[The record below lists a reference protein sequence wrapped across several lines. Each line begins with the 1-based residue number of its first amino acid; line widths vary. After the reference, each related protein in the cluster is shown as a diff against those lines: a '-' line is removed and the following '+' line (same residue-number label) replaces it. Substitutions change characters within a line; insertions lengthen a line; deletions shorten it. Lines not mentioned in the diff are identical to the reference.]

1 MKTYT
6 KTHSSK
12 KVAEIHLAKIKKRG
26 GKANMNV
33 VKGGFKID
41 YSFPE
46 TNAPA
51 KKSASKKTVAKKASQ
66 KKTTTKKYDV
76 ISPDGFSIRI
86 GVPPFKS
93 PEERSNYFNNWKK
106 RYEQQ
111 GYYSSNNGR
120 IPLHELKDRCKWI
133 EL

>member
-12 KVAEIHLAKIKKRG
+12 KVAEIHLEKIKKRG
-26 GKANMNV
+26 GKATMKPA
-33 VKGGFKID
+33 KGGFLIE

-46 TNAPA
+46 TKVSK
-51 KKSASKKTVAKKASQ
+51 KKSAVTKIAQ
-66 KKTTTKKYDV
+66 KKPANTKKYDV

-93 PEERSNYFNNWKK
+93 IKERDAYFKMWKK
-106 RYEQQ
+106 RYERQ
-111 GYYSSNNGR
+111 GYYSSVKFGR
-120 IPLHELKDRCKWI
+120 IHLSDLADFCEWI
-133 EL
+133 EVE

>member
-26 GKANMNV
+26 GKAIMKSA
-33 VKGGFKID
+33 KGGFLIE

-46 TNAPA
+46 
-51 KKSASKKTVAKKASQ
+51 KKTGKK
-66 KKTTTKKYDV
+66 KRYDI

-86 GVPPFKS
+86 GVDPFKTRA
-93 PEERSNYFNNWKK
+93 EGVKYFEKWQK

-111 GYYSSNNGR
+111 GYYSSNTGR
-120 IPLHELKDRCKWI
+120 IDLRDLEDYCEFI
-133 EL
+133 EVE

>member
-12 KVAEIHLAKIKKRG
+12 KVAEIHLSKIKKRG
-26 GKANMNV
+26 GKATMKPG
-33 VKGGFKID
+33 KGGFLIE

-46 TNAPA
+46 TKAPV
-51 KKSASKKTVAKKASQ
+51 KKVAQ
-66 KKTTTKKYDV
+66 KKPATAKKYDV

-93 PEERSNYFNNWKK
+93 IKERDDYFKMWKK
-106 RYEQQ
+106 RYERQ
-111 GYYSSNNGR
+111 GYYSSNSGR
-120 IPLHELKDRCKWI
+120 IALDDLAARCQWI